1 MTRKRFRKL
10 YYSWIIKNRDYVEN
24 LGEALKSTR
33 KVGFN
38 SATLKPNYSYQR
50 AWNLLN
56 HPVTI
61 EGIKFEG

>member
-38 SATLKPNYSYQR
+38 PTTLKPNYSYQR

-56 HPVTI
+56 EPVTL

>member
-1 MTRKRFRKL
+1 MTKKRFRKL

-38 SATLKPNYSYQR
+38 PTTLKPNHSYQR
-50 AWNLLN
+50 AWNILN
-56 HPVTI
+56 EPVTI
-61 EGIKFEG
+61 ERMKFEE